1 MWKLLVLMAIPAAA
15 IAATPAPETQ
25 LEEVIVHGRQL
36 DVLRREL
43 IKAEDQ
49 YFDRYNELVEKQ
61 EYQVHCKF
69 EQPIG
74 SRVPRR
80 FCRTGYE
87 ENALS
92 QAGREAAMMMQGY
105 LDELRRQASPT
116 QVVGTTSVS
125 PASLDGKH
133 EAFKKQML
141 ELVTHD
147 EALLKA
153 LVNHARLMDRYNTVY
168 REKYGTKQEK

>member
-1 MWKLLVLMAIPAAA
+1 MWKLLVFIAMPAAA
-15 IAATPAPETQ
+15 FAAAPTSSTE

-49 YFDRYNELVEKQ
+49 FFDRYNQIVDKREF
-61 EYQVHCKF
+61 QVHCNF

-87 ENALS
+87 EDALS
-92 QAGREAAMMMQGY
+92 QAGREVALMMQGF
-105 LDELRRQASPT
+105 LDELRRQAAPT
-116 QVVGTTSVS
+116 QVISSTSVS
-125 PASLDGKH
+125 PGVLDGKH
-133 EAFKKQML
+133 EAFKKNML

-168 REKYGTKQEK
+168 RERFGSRIDK